1 MNPDCISIGLRRRF
15 LLYLSLQVCYNNL
28 ACFFRDIL
36 RLEWWVFNDTA
47 NHSYYKVIGEKIE
60 SQEYI
65 ILLVIEMMIQMNNCL
80 L

>member
-1 MNPDCISIGLRRRF
+1 M
-15 LLYLSLQVCYNNL
+15 

-47 NHSYYKVIGEKIE
+47 NHSYCKVIGEKIE

-65 ILLVIEMMIQMNNCL
+65 ILLITEMMIQMNNCL